1 MKHMLK
7 GLLGGLLAVLLGLLP
22 AMAQGAEFL
31 PFRGDSRAA
40 IEQAHAGRAMILTFW
55 SVDCAYCVDDLALLG
70 EIVRRHPQIVLV
82 TVNTDDDA
90 GAVNTVNAAKVLDKA
105 GLPAH
110 ARWRFATRDS
120 DRLRYQIDRKW
131 YGELPRS
138 YFYDKQHRVKAV
150 SGKPDSAWLQGWLQE
165 LQAARP

>member
-1 MKHMLK
+1 MKHILK

-31 PFRGDSRAA
+31 PFRGDSRTA

-82 TVNTDDDA
+82 TVNTDDD
-90 GAVNTVNAAKVLDKA
+90 GAVNTVNAGKVLDKA

-110 ARWRFATRDS
+110 ARWRFATQDS

-138 YFYDKQHRVKAV
+138 YFYDNQHRVKAV
-150 SGKPDSAWLQGWLQE
+150 SGKPDSTWLQGWLQA
-165 LQAARP
+165 LQAGRP

>member
-1 MKHMLK
+1 MRC
-7 GLLGGLLAVLLGLLP
+7 LLSGFLFVLAVT
-22 AMAQGAEFL
+22 AHAAEFL

-40 IEQAHAGRAMILTFW
+40 IEQAHAGQAMILTFW

-70 EIVRRHPQIVLV
+70 EVVRRHPQIVLV

-90 GAVNTVNAAKVLDKA
+90 GAVNMVNAGKVLDKA

-110 ARWRFATRDS
+110 ARWRFATQDS

-150 SGKPDSAWLQGWLQE
+150 SGKPAAEWLEGWLQE
-165 LQAARP
+165 LQAAQP

>member
-1 MKHMLK
+1 MKQMLSLPA
-7 GLLGGLLAVLLGLLP
+7 GLVAVLLGLLP
-22 AMAQGAEFL
+22 AMAQGADFL

-55 SVDCAYCVDDLALLG
+55 SVDCAYCMEDLALLG
-70 EIVRRHPQIVLV
+70 EIVRRHPQIALV
-82 TVNTDDDA
+82 TVNTDDDN
-90 GAVNTVNAAKVLDKA
+90 GAVNAAKVLDKA

-110 ARWRFATRDS
+110 ARWRFATQDS

-165 LQAARP
+165 FQAVRP